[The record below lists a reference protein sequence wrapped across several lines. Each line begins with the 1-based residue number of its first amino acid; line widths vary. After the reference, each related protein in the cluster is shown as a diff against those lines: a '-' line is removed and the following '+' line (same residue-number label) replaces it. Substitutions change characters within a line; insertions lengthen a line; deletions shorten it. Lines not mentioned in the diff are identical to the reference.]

1 MDRSSTILDNP
12 AASGAGEHLS
22 IHSKT
27 CFKMAFWPI
36 GMCYPAAINPFRR
49 KLVKVGM
56 QLGMRT
62 LVLASGRG
70 QSLLE
75 IV

>member
-1 MDRSSTILDNP
+1 
-12 AASGAGEHLS
+12 
-22 IHSKT
+22 
-27 CFKMAFWPI
+27 
-36 GMCYPAAINPFRR
+36 MCYPAAINPFRR

-56 QLGMRT
+56 QLGVRT
-62 LVLASGRG
+62 LVFASGRG